1 MIRDRKHK
9 RHAFSLIEV
18 IVTMTILA
26 VLLTFAAPSVVQ
38 TMEQSHADLAGA
50 SLRSIASAQR
60 FYWLE
65 NRTYANTLQELI
77 DDELVDNEL
86 LNASPRYEFSITAA
100 DAAGFTA
107 QARRRSFNNAG
118 NPVFNGA
125 WSGDFQIDET
135 GQITGDVEG
144 RFNPVLGES
153 PTISPG
159 F

>member
-107 QARRRSFNNAG
+107 QARRRSFNSAG

>member
-9 RHAFSLIEV
+9 RHAVSLIEV

-107 QARRRSFNNAG
+107 QARRRSFNSAG